1 MKTNKM
7 RLPMIILAV
16 TIFVMAAYVL
26 VSCIAMKPT
35 VTEQDFAFS
44 ITYELDGETK
54 VISEVYSVRYV
65 GNSGYSDTKERVYYG
80 EIVGVQE
87 SRMLVIK
94 ENADG
99 SSICIDT
106 QLFEDYLM
114 GEPDCSYFDQGNFE
128 PIMIYYDREGIGY
141 YDEES
146 LLAQNVKLISWEY
159 PEAIENTFVFSH
171 ISIMSGEVVFPL
183 LAIAI
188 LAMLAVIIFVK
199 KEEGLVYTPVEK
211 VSRIFNFI
219 VGIITV
225 PFFAVSTMLLDITG
239 DNDNFVCQALYFTA
253 ALTVLG
259 IAASICLRRKGYG
272 KAGLIVQFV
281 TPVLF
286 ILVVFLAL

>member
-7 RLPMIILAV
+7 RLPVIILAV

-106 QLFEDYLM
+106 QLFDVENAPKPDQPATDSAEAGESAFGKLVADGKLM
-114 GEPDCSYFDQGNFE
+114 VVTDKEPTEAELADLDAQLE
-128 PIMIYYDREGIGY
+128 
-141 YDEES
+141 
-146 LLAQNVKLISWEY
+146 LLAETERLSLQN
-159 PEAIENTFVFSH
+159 
-171 ISIMSGEVVFPL
+171 
-183 LAIAI
+183 I
-188 LAMLAVIIFVK
+188 L
-199 KEEGLVYTPVEK
+199 
-211 VSRIFNFI
+211 
-219 VGIITV
+219 
-225 PFFAVSTMLLDITG
+225 
-239 DNDNFVCQALYFTA
+239 
-253 ALTVLG
+253 
-259 IAASICLRRKGYG
+259 
-272 KAGLIVQFV
+272 
-281 TPVLF
+281 
-286 ILVVFLAL
+286 